1 MKPYASNAILITVFA
16 VAPSGWAQTC
26 VYSSVT
32 SFQGDYS
39 LTGSGSGP
47 DKQKIYTW
55 TVSHEFSATANLSG
69 FPYICGGRSNGA
81 VTP

>member
-1 MKPYASNAILITVFA
+1 MKPYASIAILIRVFA

-26 VYSSVT
+26 VYSPVT

-47 DKQKIYTW
+47 DQQKIYTW
-55 TVSHEFSATANLSG
+55 TVSHQLSATD
-69 FPYICGGRSNGA
+69 
-81 VTP
+81 